1 MNALFLI
8 GRIVFGGF
16 FLINGINHFTMMSM
30 MATYS
35 DAKGI
40 PAAGPAVVVTGLLLI
55 FGGLS
60 VLLGFLPR
68 LGLGALIV
76 FLVGVTPLMHG
87 FWQVADAQARMM
99 ETTQFMKNAALLGA
113 ALALLRLPIPWPV
126 SLDARLVRRPNRT
139 T

>member
-1 MNALFLI
+1 MNAVFLI
-8 GRIVFGGF
+8 GRIIFGGF
-16 FLINGINHFTMMSM
+16 FLVNGINHFTMMSM

-35 DAKGI
+35 EAKGV

-76 FLVGVTPLMHG
+76 FLVIGLRRHRRGEECELIVHREHLRTLHAGGGRQRQVPL
-87 FWQVADAQARMM
+87 R
-99 ETTQFMKNAALLGA
+99 
-113 ALALLRLPIPWPV
+113 
-126 SLDARLVRRPNRT
+126 
-139 T
+139 